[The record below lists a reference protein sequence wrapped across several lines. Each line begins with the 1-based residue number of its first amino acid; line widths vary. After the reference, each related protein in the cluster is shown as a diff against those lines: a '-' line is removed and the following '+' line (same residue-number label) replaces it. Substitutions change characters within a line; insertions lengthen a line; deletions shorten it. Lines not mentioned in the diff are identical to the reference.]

1 MKSQRKYTI
10 FLVIDFLHFFD
21 WGETDTRKTSGSRKS
36 IKELKKEELKK
47 IEGGSSAS
55 YPKNYS
61 FSCKKMLDISYN
73 IML

>member
-47 IEGGSSAS
+47 IEGGMVV
-55 YPKNYS
+55 NS
-61 FSCKKMLDISYN
+61 FKKYFQSKSMHYLFFFTFQ
-73 IML
+73 